1 MSSKKLLSELFDE
14 LDKIVKVDAI
24 YFEELIQC
32 GVNEN
37 EAWLRAMARYFLNI
51 DGSYELISIIRDVIY
66 DEYYL
71 KSYKE
76 HSRYFETHGEYL
88 LDNVEKKTIQTLK
101 KLNMNYKIDSE
112 IFNSFSD
119 EDLKSELERR
129 EKAVSQE
136 PDIDF
141 DDGLDI
147 EVQDLDL
154 KLLSDDD
161 IDLDDLDFDDD
172 DLDFDDDEET
182 ELKKD
187 ELSDFEVNEA
197 EIQNKGIDPRDDF
210 ISFDEYLKGLEQEK
224 QDVKA
229 ELDDLKV
236 DRNSVFLDY
245 LDFEGMD
252 SLIDDTECDDELLN
266 DELSLDDDD
275 EDLSVVSLF
284 KVNGNSISFADY
296 KEETVNDDILELI
309 GSLSNDEI
317 GTVYSIKVN
326 GIDYYYSKYDTSAL
340 ICIFRYLRDLNP
352 KSQYNTHISQIGE
365 NYKKSVLTMIKY
377 LDYINEFYAENKQEP
392 FRIVK
397 KDMCENLSFG
407 NNDWHNQIMNWLI
420 KCGYIATKSHNRYV
434 ITDLGFDVIK
444 TEGLKVKHLEP
455 WLRYRL
461 DQN

>member
-1 MSSKKLLSELFDE
+1 MSNKKLLSELFDE

-161 IDLDDLDFDDD
+161 LDLDDLDFDDD

-210 ISFDEYLKGLEQEK
+210 ISFDMYLKGLEQEK

-236 DRNSVFLDY
+236 DRNSLFLDY

-266 DELSLDDDD
+266 DELSLDDD

-284 KVNGNSISFADY
+284 KVNGNTISFADY

-309 GSLSNDEI
+309 GSLSKDEI

-326 GIDYYYSKYDTSAL
+326 GIDYYYSKYDTTAL
-340 ICIFRYLRDLNP
+340 IYIFRYLRDLNP
-352 KSQYNTHISQIGE
+352 KSQYNTHIYQIGE

-377 LDYINEFYAENKQEP
+377 LGFINEFYAENKQEP

-420 KCGYIATKSHNRYV
+420 KCGYIATKSYNRYV
-434 ITDLGFDVIK
+434 ITDLGFDVIN

-455 WLRYRL
+455 WLRYRSN
-461 DQN
+461 QN